1 MDHEVVLC
9 QRALVHGHT
18 SWYYYHDPISKKWI
32 LKAFGPLT
40 RCKLNVCHEKWPC
53 TKKWMCWFFWYMIK
67 MLDLRNFFM
76 FDLLPFFSIL
86 LPFFPRNY
94 ENCLTKRKCLNKCK
108 NGISLPWSLTFA
120 KWEHVLLLSMQNML
134 AHDNNVGLKTC
145 LMGTSRS
152 MVTFTIFSWCKPKW
166 SRDEFNGQS

>member
-1 MDHEVVLC
+1 MDHEFVLC
-9 QRALVHGHT
+9 QRAFVHGHT

-40 RCKLNVCHEKWPC
+40 RCKLNVRHEKWSC
-53 TKKWMCWFFWYMIK
+53 NKKWICWFFVIYDQNARFEKKNYVWPSP
-67 MLDLRNFFM
+67 L
-76 FDLLPFFSIL
+76 L

-94 ENCLTKRKCLNKCK
+94 KKCLTKIKCLIKNK

-134 AHDNNVGLKTC
+134 AHD
-145 LMGTSRS
+145 SR
-152 MVTFTIFSWCKPKW
+152 
-166 SRDEFNGQS
+166 